1 MKKKLIT
8 AAILLGV
15 PFAMAGCGRETIN
28 LNDYI
33 TIKVDGYDTIGTAYF
48 SFDSEK
54 LIEDNK
60 EAFGLDEESGF
71 ALLDVIDKVESNL
84 DGELDKTNN
93 LSNGDKVT
101 FKWDE
106 SGKETLEEKYKI
118 RLKYSDKTM
127 DVEGL
132 EEAKEFN
139 PFDHISVSFSGIA
152 PSGEANITVEDSM
165 PVSNLEVEADKKN
178 GLCVGDKIK
187 ITIGDNAEDAKDYC
201 FARGYIPT
209 ETEMEVTVNGLSSYV
224 QKLDEI
230 PTDAFDKMNQHAQ
243 DSFKAHVAEKW
254 SDAEG
259 LKHIEL
265 IGNYLLTPKD
275 ASVYAETNNTLY
287 FVYKITAKDLRK
299 NDKKAEFDYYYY
311 SYYNDIILL
320 EDGTCSFD
328 LGTLVKPD
336 GYMSWGEIYGEAFE
350 IKSHDDKDYWYQG
363 YMDLDSLFNKHVT
376 AKIDRYAYEST
387 VKE

>member
-33 TIKVDGYDTIGTAYF
+33 TIEVDGYDTIGTAYF

-71 ALLDVIDKVESNL
+71 ALLDVIDKIESNI

-127 DVEGL
+127 DVSGL

-139 PFDHISVSFSGIA
+139 PFDYISVSFSGIA
-152 PSGEANITVEDSM
+152 PNGEANITVEDSM
-165 PVSNLEVEADKKN
+165 PVSNLDVKADKKN

-209 ETEMEVTVNGLSSYV
+209 VTEMEFTVEGLSSYV
-224 QKLDEI
+224 QKIDEI
-230 PTDAFDKMNQHAQ
+230 PTDAFDKMNQHAI
-243 DSFKAHVAEKW
+243 DNFNATVAENGNNPEDYKV
-254 SDAEG
+254 
-259 LKHIEL
+259 EL
-265 IGNYLLTPKD
+265 LGNYLLTPKD
-275 ASVYAETNNTLY
+275 ASIYTETNNTLY
-287 FVYKITAKDLRK
+287 YVYKVTAKDLRK
-299 NDKKAEFDYYYY
+299 EDKNAKFDYYRYA
-311 SYYNDIILL
+311 SYTNIVTL

-328 LGTLVKPD
+328 LGSITVPD
-336 GYMSWGEIYGEAFE
+336 GSAFFGTVSGEAFLVKAHDG
-350 IKSHDDKDYWYQG
+350 KSYYYLG
-363 YMDLDSLFNKHVT
+363 YEDLDSLFNKHVT